1 MRPGGFRA
9 VCLLCVLL
17 WNGACSREGPA
28 PGGDPGP
35 RPAPSAEPAP
45 DPSDPLLEAVRS
57 GTIDEVR
64 ELLAAGASPNG
75 TNPSKAPPLVNA
87 ASRRDPEKVRLL
99 LEAGADV
106 DARNGLGWS
115 AAFVVL
121 DRPDKPGAVAVANVL
136 LDYGPDVASGE
147 GAEKFLDNVVY
158 EREWRLAERLLDQG
172 VLTGVFADRERVR
185 QAIQE
190 QDRELLR
197 AGLHPHPAGGP
208 AAALCVAIE
217 RDDVELLRGLL
228 GQGLE
233 NEICKAGLPLVE
245 AARRGRVEALEAL
258 LQQGAEVDRLEKG
271 GRSALIAAA
280 EESQLAAAR
289 LLIDHG
295 ADVNLGGVRTGG
307 VPPDEVWG
315 TPLIAAVSSENR
327 EMVDL
332 LLASGADVHL
342 ATEQGS
348 TVLTVA
354 TAQRSDGLLTHLTTA
369 GAGFDD
375 VPRER
380 LQELLHMNAC
390 RSRMLGRLLA
400 AGADP
405 ALPDRKGV
413 PVLVAAAGCPNGLE
427 EVRTLLEAG
436 VNVDSRDA
444 TGRTALMAAAKHRR
458 TEVAEVLLDHGA
470 DPALVDSRGWT
481 ALTVAST
488 ERSGSDMVRTLLA
501 RGAFIDHR
509 DADSL
514 TPMMRAAGMS
524 NWEVIAT
531 LTEARARLDL
541 RDDAGGTAAVH
552 YRNYW
557 SKRPQLQELET
568 EDGVL
573 RFHNHW
579 LSGCRAV
586 DRVTSEQKL
595 VKCYRDTEH
604 VYLSL
609 DIYRAPPGAEPS
621 TFLSGLHAEAELF
634 QLAKPQD
641 AGSWT
646 AARMPVRLISGEL
659 AISTLVSVRDRTFRV
674 EVRAGEDR
682 ATEWL
687 WILASV
693 AQDIERL
700 SG

>member
-1 MRPGGFRA
+1 MRA
-9 VCLLCVLL
+9 
-17 WNGACSREGPA
+17 
-28 PGGDPGP
+28 
-35 RPAPSAEPAP
+35 
-45 DPSDPLLEAVRS
+45 
-57 GTIDEVR
+57 
-64 ELLAAGASPNG
+64 LLAAGASPNG
-75 TNPSKAPPLVNA
+75 ANPSEAPPLVTA

-106 DARNGLGWS
+106 NARNGLGWS

-121 DRPDKPGAVAVANVL
+121 DRPDKPGAVEVANVL
-136 LDYGPDVASGE
+136 LDFGADVASGE
-147 GAEKFLDNVVY
+147 GARLFLHKAVV

-172 VLTGVFADRERVR
+172 ALTGVFTDRERVR
-185 QAIQE
+185 QAIRE
-190 QDRELLR
+190 EDRVLLR

-208 AAALCVAIE
+208 AAALCLAIE
-217 RDDVELLRGLL
+217 RDDVELLLGLL

-233 NEICKAGLPLVE
+233 NQVCKAGLPLVE
-245 AARRGRVEALEAL
+245 AARRGRVQALEAL
-258 LQQGAEVDRLEKG
+258 LQHGAEVDRLEKG

-280 EESQLAAAR
+280 ENNQLAAAR
-289 LLIDHG
+289 TLIEHG
-295 ADVNLGGVRTGG
+295 ADVNLGGVATDG
-307 VPPDEVWG
+307 VPPDEVSG
-315 TPLIAAVSSENR
+315 TPLIAAVRHR
-327 EMVDL
+327 EMIDL

-342 ATEQGS
+342 ATERGG
-348 TVLTVA
+348 TALTAAA
-354 TAQRSDGLLTHLTTA
+354 TLRDEDLLNHLRAT
-369 GAGFDD
+369 GASFDS
-375 VPRER
+375 VPRDR
-380 LQELLHMNAC
+380 LQGLLHMNAC
-390 RSRMLGRLLA
+390 QSRMLGHLLA

-405 ALPDRKGV
+405 ALPDPKGV
-413 PVLVAAAGCPNGLE
+413 PVLVASAGCANGLE

-436 VNVDSRDA
+436 VDVDSRDA
-444 TGRTALMAAAKHRR
+444 TGRTPLMAAAKHRR
-458 TEVAEVLLDHGA
+458 TEVAEALLDHGA
-470 DPALVDSRGWT
+470 DPGLVDSRGWT

-488 ERSGSDMVRTLLA
+488 QRSGSDMVRTLLA

-514 TPMMRAAGMS
+514 TPMMRAAGMA

-531 LTEARARLDL
+531 LTAARARLDL
-541 RDDAGGTAAVH
+541 RDDTGGTAAVH

-557 SKRPQLQELET
+557 SKRPPVQELET

-579 LSGCRAV
+579 FHGCRAV

-595 VKCYRDTEH
+595 AHCYRDTEY
-604 VYLSL
+604 VYLTL
-609 DIYRAPPGAEPS
+609 NIFRAPRGADSS
-621 TFLSGLHAEAELF
+621 TFLTGLHPEAELF
-634 QLAKPQD
+634 RLAKPQD

-646 AARMPVRLISGEL
+646 AARMPVQLLPGEL

-682 ATEWL
+682 VTEWQ